1 MGELDRLL
9 KLSSRNLVP
18 LPKVGKD
25 ILETL
30 LLKSDR
36 EFIELI
42 TNNKEIS
49 SLIISVANHPRYRK
63 DNPPVQDVRLAL
75 LILGE
80 DLVKILVLSFISTKL
95 CKVTFNEFNFHY
107 FWARAIANLCFSFI
121 CASYLETFPPHLPIS
136 SYLMDFGIII
146 LYSLFPEGYLKVL
159 KLKNLGLSTC
169 QAEREVF
176 GVDHAVIGGEYFE
189 TYNFPRRFI
198 LNIQHHHQFPDLPE
212 DIPPQI
218 FEDIKILN
226 LIDLGVGC
234 YFSTEKEIK
243 FKEFKTVAKLYFNLE
258 EPQVES
264 MLDTLPQYTNPL
276 YEFLNYQNYS
286 LTPYSQS
293 VKIHEEKLKETL
305 KTLEEKE
312 EKEETLIE
320 LYKNE
325 LVKVI
330 REKEALIEEIEVL
343 KKKLKES
350 SILDPLTGLYN
361 EDYFLKRLK
370 EELLRAKR
378 YKRILSIILVEINNF
393 SQIVELYGLEEEEKL
408 LYLLAQEIRKNLRRV
423 DILAKLSKPEHFAI
437 ILPETSLSGAI
448 VVARRILKIIE
459 KFFYKQYKKTPSS
472 YVSIVSYDPSKID
485 PKIEP
490 KIESILTILKKGLEL
505 LKLRGQ
511 KRILPVLID
520 KDLDLSK
527 NNFF

>member
-9 KLSSRNLVP
+9 KLSSRKLVP

-36 EFIELI
+36 EFTELI

-159 KLKNLGLSTC
+159 KLKNLGLSTY

-212 DIPPQI
+212 DIPPQV

-226 LIDLGVGC
+226 FIDLGVGC

-243 FKEFKTVAKLYFNLE
+243 FKEFKTIAKLYFNLE

-293 VKIHEEKLKETL
+293 VKTHEEKLKETL
-305 KTLEEKE
+305 KTLEEKK

-325 LVKVI
+325 LIKVI

-378 YKRILSIILVEINNF
+378 YKRNLSILLMEINNF

-408 LYLLAQEIRKNLRRV
+408 LYLLAQELRKNLRRV

-459 KFFYKQYKKTPSS
+459 NILYKQYKKTPSS

-490 KIESILTILKKGLEL
+490 KIESILIVLKNGLEL
-505 LKLRGQ
+505 LKLRRQ